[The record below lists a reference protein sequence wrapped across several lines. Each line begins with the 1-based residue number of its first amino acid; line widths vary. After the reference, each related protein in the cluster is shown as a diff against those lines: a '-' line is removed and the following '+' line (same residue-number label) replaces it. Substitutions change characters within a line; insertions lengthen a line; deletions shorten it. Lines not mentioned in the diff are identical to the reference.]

1 MGNEYSNEIWPLAVY
16 VVMVIAL
23 VITMLVL
30 SWLLGQRRRE
40 AATNDPYESGIVHV
54 GNSQIRISVEF
65 YLIAIFFVI
74 FDLET
79 VFIFAWAVAFFDLG
93 WEGYFAILLFI
104 FILGVAL
111 IYEWRSGALEWGVKT
126 RVGLRNAQMQDSP
139 LAQQI
144 DQAEQDEQVK
154 LSPASSGSGELQ

>member
-1 MGNEYSNEIWPLAVY
+1 MVNEYSQEIWPLAVY
-16 VVMVIAL
+16 FGMVIAL

-40 AATNDPYESGIVHV
+40 EATNDPYESGVVHV

-79 VFIFAWAVAFFDLG
+79 VFIFAWAIAFFELG
-93 WEGYFAILLFI
+93 WQGYFSILVFI
-104 FILGVAL
+104 FVLGVAL
-111 IYEWRSGALEWGVKT
+111 VYEWRSGALEWGVKT
-126 RVGLRNAQMQDSP
+126 RKGLRQAQMQ
-139 LAQQI
+139 
-144 DQAEQDEQVK
+144 QAT
-154 LSPASSGSGELQ
+154 LSSVIEGEKQ